1 MDKLNFKSKLIL
13 YVTLINFFTLIISYG
28 IFINTKLT
36 TNKKNINNNLVEMSK
51 LISTDDTVLEAV
63 TTGIIN
69 PKIDKE
75 MDKYISIFKDIDII
89 VIADITGKKYS
100 HLDKSQIGQNF
111 VNPVKWDKLLQ
122 NEGYFSTMLGSM
134 GVTTRWFEPI
144 LSKDKNKVL
153 GFVMVGKYDYIIKTS
168 NSSTIMIFTLL
179 FLLAL
184 TLAFILSVLFA
195 GGVKKSLFGLE
206 PEDITQL
213 HIKEQLI
220 INNLESGLI
229 ALDDK
234 NNIVGVNEVFTK
246 KFPYLTPEKVLNHT
260 LHLLGGNSITR
271 TEITIDNNIFYI
283 KILPICQDERYFG
296 NILLLKTRDDV
307 DSYAREITGIDQL
320 VEGMRAN
327 IHEFKNR
334 LHVILGLININKL
347 DLAKKYILEAQ
358 ELNEYD
364 FKKYNQI
371 KNPFLKAIL
380 LGKEAICKERKIEF
394 IFDPE
399 SKFDLQTKNFFI
411 QDLSTIIGNLIENSI
426 ESFIDYN
433 IENKFIQVQIFQN
446 KNSFSIA
453 ITDNGKPISDDILS
467 KIFDY
472 GFSTKGQNRG
482 VGLYL
487 VQEKLKL
494 YKGNI
499 RIEREKSKK
508 TFIVEVKNE
517 ECINC

>member
-51 LISTDDTVLEAV
+51 LVSTDDTVLEAV

-144 LSKDKNKVL
+144 LSKDKSKVL

-195 GGVKKSLFGLE
+195 GGGKKISVW
-206 PEDITQL
+206 
-213 HIKEQLI
+213 
-220 INNLESGLI
+220 S
-229 ALDDK
+229 
-234 NNIVGVNEVFTK
+234 
-246 KFPYLTPEKVLNHT
+246 
-260 LHLLGGNSITR
+260 
-271 TEITIDNNIFYI
+271 
-283 KILPICQDERYFG
+283 
-296 NILLLKTRDDV
+296 
-307 DSYAREITGIDQL
+307 
-320 VEGMRAN
+320 RA
-327 IHEFKNR
+327 
-334 LHVILGLININKL
+334 
-347 DLAKKYILEAQ
+347 
-358 ELNEYD
+358 
-364 FKKYNQI
+364 
-371 KNPFLKAIL
+371 
-380 LGKEAICKERKIEF
+380 
-394 IFDPE
+394 
-399 SKFDLQTKNFFI
+399 
-411 QDLSTIIGNLIENSI
+411 
-426 ESFIDYN
+426 
-433 IENKFIQVQIFQN
+433 
-446 KNSFSIA
+446 
-453 ITDNGKPISDDILS
+453 
-467 KIFDY
+467 
-472 GFSTKGQNRG
+472 
-482 VGLYL
+482 
-487 VQEKLKL
+487 
-494 YKGNI
+494 
-499 RIEREKSKK
+499 
-508 TFIVEVKNE
+508 
-517 ECINC
+517 

>member
-1 MDKLNFKSKLIL
+1 M
-13 YVTLINFFTLIISYG
+13 
-28 IFINTKLT
+28 
-36 TNKKNINNNLVEMSK
+36 LVGE
-51 LISTDDTVLEAV
+51 
-63 TTGIIN
+63 
-69 PKIDKE
+69 
-75 MDKYISIFKDIDII
+75 
-89 VIADITGKKYS
+89 
-100 HLDKSQIGQNF
+100 
-111 VNPVKWDKLLQ
+111 
-122 NEGYFSTMLGSM
+122 
-134 GVTTRWFEPI
+134 
-144 LSKDKNKVL
+144 
-153 GFVMVGKYDYIIKTS
+153 
-168 NSSTIMIFTLL
+168 
-179 FLLAL
+179 
-184 TLAFILSVLFA
+184 
-195 GGVKKSLFGLE
+195 KKSLFGLE

-371 KNPFLKAIL
+371 KNPCVKAIL
-380 LGKEAICKERKIEF
+380 LGMDAICKERKIEF

-433 IENKFIQVQIFQN
+433 VENKFIQVQIFQN

-467 KIFDY
+467 KIFNY

-494 YKGNI
+494 YRGNI
-499 RIEREKSKK
+499 RIERKKSKK

>member
-1 MDKLNFKSKLIL
+1 M
-13 YVTLINFFTLIISYG
+13 
-28 IFINTKLT
+28 
-36 TNKKNINNNLVEMSK
+36 
-51 LISTDDTVLEAV
+51 
-63 TTGIIN
+63 
-69 PKIDKE
+69 
-75 MDKYISIFKDIDII
+75 SIF
-89 VIADITGKKYS
+89 
-100 HLDKSQIGQNF
+100 
-111 VNPVKWDKLLQ
+111 
-122 NEGYFSTMLGSM
+122 
-134 GVTTRWFEPI
+134 
-144 LSKDKNKVL
+144 
-153 GFVMVGKYDYIIKTS
+153 
-168 NSSTIMIFTLL
+168 
-179 FLLAL
+179 
-184 TLAFILSVLFA
+184 FA

-229 ALDDK
+229 ALDDENK
-234 NNIVGVNEVFTK
+234 IVGVNNVFLK
-246 KFPYLTPEKVLNHT
+246 KFPYLTPEKVLTNT
-260 LHLLGGNSITR
+260 LHLLGGNNITR
-271 TEITIDNNIFYI
+271 TEITIDDNIFYI
-283 KILPICQDERYFG
+283 KILPICQNEKYFG

-358 ELNEYD
+358 DLNEYD

-371 KNPFLKAIL
+371 RNPLLKAIL
-380 LGKEAICKERKIEF
+380 LGKEALCKERKINF
-394 IFDPE
+394 IFDPK
-399 SKFDLQTKNFFI
+399 SRFDLQAKNFFI

-426 ESFIDYN
+426 ESFINYS
-433 IENKFIQVQIFQN
+433 IENKFIEIKILQN
-446 KNSFSIA
+446 EKSFSVS
-453 ITDNGKPISDDILS
+453 ITDNGKPIPDNVLD

-472 GFSTKGQNRG
+472 GFSTKGKNRG

-494 YKGNI
+494 YNGNI
-499 RIEREKSKK
+499 KMEREPSKK

-517 ECINC
+517 ECTNC

>member
-28 IFINTKLT
+28 IFINIKLT

-51 LISTDDTVLEAV
+51 LVATDDVV
-63 TTGIIN
+63 IQSVGSGIIN
-69 PKIDKE
+69 PNIDKK

-89 VIADITGKKYS
+89 VVADVTGKKYS
-100 HLDKSQIGQNF
+100 HLDKTQIGQGF
-111 VNPVKWDKLLQ
+111 VNPVSWNKILND
-122 NEGYFSTMLGSM
+122 EGYFSTMLGSM

-144 LSKDKNKVL
+144 LSQDKSKII
-153 GFVMVGKYDYIIKTS
+153 GFVMVGKYESLIKTS
-168 NSSTIMIFTLL
+168 NSSTILIFTLL

-184 TLAFILSVLFA
+184 TLAFILSIFFA

-229 ALDDK
+229 ALDDENK
-234 NNIVGVNEVFTK
+234 IVGVNNVFLK
-246 KFPYLTPEKVLNHT
+246 KFPYLTPEKVLTNT
-260 LHLLGGNSITR
+260 LHLLGGNNITR
-271 TEITIDNNIFYI
+271 TEITIDDNIFYI
-283 KILPICQDERYFG
+283 KILPICQNEKYFG

-358 ELNEYD
+358 DLNEYD

-371 KNPFLKAIL
+371 RNPLLKAIL
-380 LGKEAICKERKIEF
+380 LGKEALCKERKINF
-394 IFDPE
+394 IFDPK
-399 SKFDLQTKNFFI
+399 SRFDLQAKNFFI

-426 ESFIDYN
+426 ESFINYS
-433 IENKFIQVQIFQN
+433 IENKFIEIKILQN
-446 KNSFSIA
+446 EKSFSVS
-453 ITDNGKPISDDILS
+453 ITDNGKPIPDNVLD

-472 GFSTKGQNRG
+472 GFSTKGKNRG

-494 YKGNI
+494 YNGNI
-499 RIEREKSKK
+499 KIEREPSKK

-517 ECINC
+517 ECTNC

>member
-1 MDKLNFKSKLIL
+1 MNRLNFKTKLIL

-28 IFINTKLT
+28 IFINTRLH
-36 TNKKNINNNLVEMSK
+36 TNKQNIKNNLYEIAQ
-51 LISTDDTVLEAV
+51 LISNDKT
-63 TTGIIN
+63 IIN
-69 PKIDKE
+69 ALKERDLLPNIDKK
-75 MDKYISIFKDIDII
+75 MDNYISIFRDIDII
-89 VIADITGKKYS
+89 VVTDTTGKKYS
-100 HLDKSQIGQNF
+100 HLDKNQIGQNF
-111 VNPVKWDKLLQ
+111 VNPVNWDKILK

-144 LSKDKNKVL
+144 VSKDKDEVL
-153 GFVMVGKYDYIIKTS
+153 GFVMVGKYEDIIKTT
-168 NSSTIMIFTLL
+168 NSSTILIFALL
-179 FLLAL
+179 FLVAL
-184 TLAFILSVLFA
+184 SLAFILSIFFA
-195 GGVKKSLFGLE
+195 GGVNKSLFGLE
-206 PEDITQL
+206 PEEISQL

-229 ALDDK
+229 ALNK
-234 NNIVGVNEVFTK
+234 ENEIVGINEVFSK
-246 KFPYLTPEKVLNHT
+246 KFPYLTAEKVLSHT
-260 LHLLGGNSITR
+260 LNLLGGNNITR
-271 TEITIDNNIFYI
+271 TEITIDNNIYYI
-283 KILPICQDERYFG
+283 KILPICYNDKYFG

-394 IFDPE
+394 ILDSNSSFNLKTE
-399 SKFDLQTKNFFI
+399 NFFI
-411 QDLSTIIGNLIENSI
+411 EDLSTIIGNLIENSI

-433 IENKFIQVQIFQN
+433 IERKFIEIKILQSGN
-446 KNSFSIA
+446 LFSIYV
-453 ITDNGKPISDDILS
+453 TDNGKPISEDMLE
-467 KIFDY
+467 KIFKY
-472 GFSTKGQNRG
+472 GFSTKGKNRG

-487 VQEKLKL
+487 VQEKIKL
-494 YKGNI
+494 YNGSIKI
-499 RIEREKSKK
+499 KREKSQK

-517 ECINC
+517 EYINC

>member
-1 MDKLNFKSKLIL
+1 MNRLNFKSKLIL

-28 IFINTKLT
+28 IFINIKLT
-36 TNKKNINNNLVEMSK
+36 TNKENINSNLVEVSK
-51 LISTDDTVLEAV
+51 LVATDDTILQAV
-63 TTGIIN
+63 STGIIN
-69 PKIDKE
+69 PEIDKKT
-75 MDKYISIFKDIDII
+75 DKYISLFQNIDII
-89 VIADITGKKYS
+89 VITDITGKKYS
-100 HLDKSQIGQNF
+100 HLDKKQIGQKF
-111 VNPVKWDKLLQ
+111 VNPVNWDKILK
-122 NEGYFSTMLGSM
+122 NEGYFSTMLGSV
-134 GVTTRWFEPI
+134 GITTRWFEPI
-144 LSKDKNKVL
+144 LSQEKNKVL
-153 GFVMVGKYDYIIKTS
+153 GFVMIGKYDNLIKTS
-168 NSSTIMIFTLL
+168 NNSTIIIFTSL

-184 TLAFILSVLFA
+184 TIAFILSIFFA

-229 ALDDK
+229 ALNK
-234 NNIVGVNEVFTK
+234 ENQIVGVNQVFLK

-260 LHLLGGNSITR
+260 LSLLGGNNITR

-283 KILPICQDERYFG
+283 KILPICQDEKYFG
-296 NILLLKTRDDV
+296 NILLLETRDDV

-334 LHVILGLININKL
+334 LQVILGLININKL

-394 IFDPE
+394 IFD
-399 SKFDLQTKNFFI
+399 SKSNFELKPKKFFI
-411 QDLSTIIGNLIENSI
+411 EDLSTIIGNLIENSI

-433 IENKFIQVQIFQN
+433 IDNKFIKIQILQN
-446 KNSFSIA
+446 KSFFSISV
-453 ITDNGKPISDDILS
+453 TDNGKSISDDILN

-472 GFSTKGQNRG
+472 GFSTKGKNRG

-494 YKGNI
+494 YNGNI
-499 RIEREKSKK
+499 RIERDESKK
-508 TFIVEVKNE
+508 TFIIEVKNE
-517 ECINC
+517 ECSNC